1 MKRYFILAGLIF
13 TLIIVASGVYAIYQ
27 SKYRVSYSSIDPD
40 TGRAIT
46 VNGVSSG
53 EKQSDFVINGGSLL
67 TEKGIATKQYNSL
80 YTILKASSS
89 GYSQVAVN
97 AESIKHDTTTNTY
110 TFKVRLGDIGSS
122 KYIFVTMKVVDESTF
137 DIKIVDDKG
146 KIIKEELSVR
156 V

>member
-13 TLIIVASGVYAIYQ
+13 TLIIVATSVYGIYQ
-27 SKYRVSYSSIDPD
+27 SKYQVSYSSIDPD
-40 TGRAIT
+40 TGMAIT

-67 TEKGIATKQYNSL
+67 KEKGIPVKQYNSL

-89 GYSQVAVN
+89 GYSQVAIN
-97 AESIKHDTTTNTY
+97 AASIKHDTTTNTY
-110 TFKVRLGDIGSS
+110 TFKIRLGDIGSS

-137 DIKIVDDKG
+137 DIKVVDDKG
-146 KIIKEELSVR
+146 KTIKEESSVK